1 MSSRQTVLL
10 LAVGIF
16 PAVTLAQDD
25 VPIPQPPVVRAPAP
39 VVDSTAHRHL
49 GFFVHLDLGAGY
61 FYGSAGTETTVSIS
75 GPAAPLD
82 VAIGGAVTENWIL
95 AGEVYI
101 TQKLGEKYKVLATL
115 GAGELIGEMS
125 FFDKSV
131 RSATVI
137 AKGDVHALEFTRENF
152 ADIYAASPM
161 WTRRLLVSLARRIRG
176 MVERLGQF

>member
-1 MSSRQTVLL
+1 MSDAYDDIMKIAFQAEEALDERVIAKFGRRFTDKQVLIRE
-10 LAVGIF
+10 GDIQQKIF
-16 PAVTLAQDD
+16 WVL
-25 VPIPQPPVVRAPAP
+25 
-39 VVDSTAHRHL
+39 
-49 GFFVHLDLGAGY
+49 
-61 FYGSAGTETTVSIS
+61 E
-75 GPAAPLD
+75 
-82 VAIGGAVTENWIL
+82 
-95 AGEVYI
+95 GEVYI
-101 TQKLGEKYKVLATL
+101 TRKMGDKYKVLATL

-137 AKGDVHALEFTRENF
+137 AKGSVHTLEFTKENF